1 MHIRK
6 LPALLLGVAL
16 ATSAGA
22 EIYRWTDDSGQVHY
36 GGNPPANVDA
46 EVVDNP
52 AREPAGQ
59 GGEDEPPAE
68 TAEAKD
74 GSGDEAADGDAS
86 GQDGDSGEQAGSNA
100 EGESNPQLAEACDTA
115 RQNAEV
121 FGDESVRRVRTED
134 GEVERITPE
143 QREQRLQEAQ
153 AFIEEHC

>member
-6 LPALLLGVAL
+6 LPALVLGVAL

-36 GGNPPANVDA
+36 GGNPPANVDT

-52 AREPAGQ
+52 AREPAGES
-59 GGEDEPPAE
+59 GNNE
-68 TAEAKD
+68 TRAEAD
-74 GSGDEAADGDAS
+74 EAEGGSGDEGADDGAAE
-86 GQDGDSGEQAGSNA
+86 QDDDNSEQADSNA
-100 EGESNPQLAEACDTA
+100 DEEDNAQLAEACDTA

-143 QREQRLQEAQ
+143 QREQRLEEAQ
-153 AFIEEHC
+153 SFIDEHC

>member
-6 LPALLLGVAL
+6 LPALVLGVAL

-52 AREPAGQ
+52 AREPAGES
-59 GGEDEPPAE
+59 GNNG
-68 TAEAKD
+68 TRAEAD
-74 GSGDEAADGDAS
+74 EAEGGSGDEGADDGTAE
-86 GQDGDSGEQAGSNA
+86 QDDDNSEQADSNA
-100 EGESNPQLAEACDTA
+100 DEEDNAQLAEACDTA

-143 QREQRLQEAQ
+143 QREQRLEEAQ
-153 AFIEEHC
+153 SFIDEHC